1 DTAAGDRQRR
11 LAFLCKAA
19 VLHADHVQSASKM
32 RCNRHRNAS
41 GYCYS
46 ARLPCM
52 ADEPLRIPAPAPGTT
67 EQPTTSAL
75 ISLGLRPLK
84 IETRADNVPA
94 SETRTLV
101 TVFGMI
107 AMGATGILGG
117 GVTMSEA
124 PAAHLGP
131 YLTAAMAQLLLALAV
146 AILIFRWT

>member
-1 DTAAGDRQRR
+1 MT
-11 LAFLCKAA
+11 
-19 VLHADHVQSASKM
+19 
-32 RCNRHRNAS
+32 
-41 GYCYS
+41 
-46 ARLPCM
+46 
-52 ADEPLRIPAPAPGTT
+52 DEPLRIPAPAPGTT

-146 AILIFRWT
+146 AILIFQWTRPSHSAAGSVLLTTPLPAVEAGEPRQDQAEGLTG